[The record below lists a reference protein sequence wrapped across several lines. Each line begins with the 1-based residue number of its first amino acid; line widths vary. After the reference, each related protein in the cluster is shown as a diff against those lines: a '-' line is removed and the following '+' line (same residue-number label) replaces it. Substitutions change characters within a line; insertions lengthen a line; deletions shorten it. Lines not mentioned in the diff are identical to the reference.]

1 MKLAD
6 FKTKIQAHKGLN
18 LVDVTEEDGVDWLHV
33 KYPETDEGFAITV
46 PSVQNNEWE
55 YLEQVLLGK
64 KEPSSM
70 IQITRVVGY
79 YSRVS
84 NWNASKHA
92 ELADRQKGTY
102 APPGGARKCQ

>member
-18 LVDVTEEDGVDWLHV
+18 LVDVTEEDGVDWLHI

-46 PSVQNNEWE
+46 DSVANNEWN

-64 KEPSSM
+64 KEPTRM
-70 IQITRVVGY
+70 IQITRIVGY
-79 YSRVS
+79 YSRLTNWSGSKLAERRDRAKGKYSVS
-84 NWNASKHA
+84 
-92 ELADRQKGTY
+92 EGV
-102 APPGGARKCQ
+102 